1 MTTKHLLIVLVLCGI
16 PVALAAAVAFPIV
29 AIIWTSLSPDTV
41 SWDSK
46 SAFVKCDG
54 AIARNAWPD
63 DPARACAAMH
73 LCANEATLSDR
84 RTAALRDMAKRTPGC
99 GDF

>member
-1 MTTKHLLIVLVLCGI
+1 MIVLVLGGI
-16 PVALAAAVAFPIV
+16 VSALVIATAFPFLG
-29 AIIWTSLSPDTV
+29 IIWTSLSPNAV

-54 AIARNAWPD
+54 AIARNEWPGE
-63 DPARACAAMH
+63 PARACAAMH
-73 LCANEATLSDR
+73 LCANEATLSDQQR
-84 RTAALRDMAKRTPGC
+84 AALRNMAKRTPGC